1 MDEAAPEV
9 VETAETKQPAE
20 TVRRGRP
27 RPDEVVQ
34 RDEKVF
40 EALTAPMTRK
50 QVAESTGITESH
62 AYLSL
67 LRLRNSGRI
76 THERTGAGHVWA
88 RAVEAPAAES
98 AVAAEYSAQLYVT
111 RRRAHH
117 VLGASAVTS

>member
-50 QVAESTGITESH
+50 RRAQSNGMTETHEYESLQRPGH
-62 AYLSL
+62 
-67 LRLRNSGRI
+67 SGRI
-76 THERTGAGHVWA
+76 MHERTGARHAWA
-88 RAVEAPAAES
+88 RAVEATAAES
-98 AVAAEYSAQLYVT
+98 AAE
-111 RRRAHH
+111 
-117 VLGASAVTS
+117 

>member
-98 AVAAEYSAQLYVT
+98 AAAE
-111 RRRAHH
+111 
-117 VLGASAVTS
+117 